1 MCVYVRA
8 CVCVPAHAH
17 WKFHIYKEGTWCF
30 TRLIFCEKKLVVH
43 RMNSCDITL
52 LFLINILLC
61 RKIRA
66 PYPQHK
72 LSEGPGV
79 LINPGKDEIGKFS
92 IVPPTPNPNPYP
104 EASLWG
110 TEATIPLYFPC
121 FPSPAPSESPRCVN
135 YHSQHIPREATEKA
149 HSLGR
154 SPSIRPSPSLQHP
167 YPRSK

>member
-1 MCVYVRA
+1 MVLYKIDFL
-8 CVCVPAHAH
+8 
-17 WKFHIYKEGTWCF
+17 WKKTGG
-30 TRLIFCEKKLVVH
+30 
-43 RMNSCDITL
+43 
-52 LFLINILLC
+52 
-61 RKIRA
+61 
-66 PYPQHK
+66 PQNELMWYHLAVSYQYFAMQENQSSIPPTQAFWGP